1 MNNPLVSII
10 IPVYN
15 VEEFLARCLDS
26 ILVQTYANIE
36 VLLVDDG
43 STDNSSEICDKFT
56 AVDSRIIVFHKKN
69 GGVSTAR
76 NLGIGHAKGDYIC
89 FVDSDDTVEPDMIQY
104 MLQNALAYDTDIS
117 CCLLDVVEVNG
128 NIRYLTKANWGLC
141 KNTDII
147 ALYFTDQFIKDQMY
161 GPYNKL
167 FKSTI
172 VKNKTFKPY
181 KLGEDILFV
190 FEVLLCS
197 NNIYIGNKVG
207 YHYLHRVGSAMT
219 SVFSK
224 KKLDYI
230 FAVKEIVKLCKDQAP
245 YILDVARNWLF
256 YHYLITLRRIII
268 NNSQKQFSIFYNEG
282 IRYLRENKVVLNDLG
297 FMRKLDYIGIMYF
310 PIYFR
315 LLKLIRF

>member
-15 VEEFLARCLDS
+15 VENFLTRCLNS
-26 ILVQTYANIE
+26 ILVQTYENIE

-43 STDNSSEICDKFT
+43 STDSSGEICDKFVT
-56 AVDSRIIVFHKKN
+56 VDSRIIVFHKKN

-76 NLGIGHAKGDYIC
+76 NLGIEHAKGDYIC

-104 MLQNALAYDTDIS
+104 TLQNAFVCDADIS
-117 CCLLDVVEVNG
+117 CCLLDVVEIDGSIRFITKG
-128 NIRYLTKANWGLC
+128 NSGFR

-161 GPYNKL
+161 GVYNKL

-181 KLGEDILFV
+181 KLGEDILFM

-219 SVFSK
+219 SVFSEK
-224 KKLDYI
+224 RLDYI
-230 FAVKEIVKLCKDQAP
+230 FAAKEIVKLCKGQAP
-245 YILDVARNWLF
+245 YVLDVARSWLF
-256 YHYLITLRRIII
+256 YHYLITLRKIIT
-268 NNSQKQFSIFYNEG
+268 NNSKRQFSTFYNEG
-282 IRYLRENKVVLNDLG
+282 IRYLRENKVVLKGFG
-297 FMRKLDYIGIMYF
+297 FMRKLDYIGILYF
-310 PIYFR
+310 PVYFR
-315 LLKLIRF
+315 LLKLIRL